1 MLKVFSSYGLDAGT
15 EHPVTQYHYDGV
27 LANTNGT
34 NILKDPKSRGLSVF

>member
-15 EHPVTQYHYDGV
+15 EHPVTEYHYGGV

-34 NILKDPKSRGLSVF
+34 NIRKDLNSRGLSVF